1 MSTNVDEL
9 VTGCLNNDRIC
20 QKKLYDEYSPALFA
34 VCRRYSNSVE
44 DAEDVLLE
52 GFMNI
57 FKNLKS
63 YRKDSSLFTW
73 MKAVIV
79 NTAIDH
85 YRKSRKYTENQALEE
100 EVLSDI
106 TDSGTAIFTK
116 LDARQILQIVEQMPE
131 DWRIIFNLRV
141 MEDFSFKEIAQ
152 KISKNEN
159 SVRVYFLRAKN
170 WLNEKLKNENI

>member
-9 VTGCLNNDRIC
+9 VTGCLKNDRIS
-20 QKKLYDEYSPALFA
+20 QKKLYDEYSPALFT

-44 DAEDVLLE
+44 DAEDVLLD

-63 YRKDSSLFTW
+63 YRKDSSLFIW
-73 MKAVIV
+73 MKSVIV

-85 YRKSRKYTENQALEE
+85 YRKNRKHIENQTLEE
-100 EVLSDI
+100 NMFTDI
-106 TDSGTAIFTK
+106 PDSVTPILTK

-131 DWRIIFNLRV
+131 EWRIIFNLRI

-152 KISKNEN
+152 KLSKNEN

-170 WLNEKLKNENI
+170 WLNEKMKNENI